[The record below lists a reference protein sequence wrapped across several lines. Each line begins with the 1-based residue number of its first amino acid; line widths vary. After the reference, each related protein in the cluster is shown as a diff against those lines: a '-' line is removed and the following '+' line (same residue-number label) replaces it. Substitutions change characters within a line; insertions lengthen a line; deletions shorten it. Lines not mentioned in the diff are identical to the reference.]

1 MLRGYKVAVAL
12 LSRKWT
18 ARPRYGLP
26 VTEYHDRGVQAGFL
40 SKALTVSTIAT
51 IKAVK
56 ITPETLL
63 LKRAARG
70 ATADTVPVDK
80 AVIAFISC
88 NGHTVGYKSFFPKK
102 KKQGWGNRYI
112 YNYAR
117 HLLRFYNGLEKLG
130 KLNSRIRLKL
140 FVKYVT
146 WKPQTYCML
155 GSRPSS
161 LEWES
166 QRENTLSRT
175 PWLPDSKFHHHPF

>member
-63 LKRAARG
+63 LKRAARR

-102 KKQGWGNRYI
+102 TGLRKSV
-112 YNYAR
+112 
-117 HLLRFYNGLEKLG
+117 HLQLC
-130 KLNSRIRLKL
+130 
-140 FVKYVT
+140 
-146 WKPQTYCML
+146 P
-155 GSRPSS
+155 PSFKV
-161 LEWES
+161 LQWV
-166 QRENTLSRT
+166 REVRQAE
-175 PWLPDSKFHHHPF
+175 F